1 MGGGAV
7 LRSISRVI
15 GGGGTASGRAVV
27 GTALHSPAQKM
38 RISSSHT
45 MVDDW
50 EFAGEEEQFQAPP
63 QAVLDDHR
71 HVRDRLIFGSVPTQ
85 QEVLEATS
93 DLQDAIK
100 QTITPVSSTFG
111 HEKLSSSFPSVHDEV
126 DCVEVS
132 GIPETEGESYENSV
146 VGCGPDLDQDKVVQ
160 KYVHSNVL
168 DAFHLLQSNPAIQG
182 MVVSLASDKAIWDA
196 FLSNP
201 KVQEF
206 RQSLVE
212 GESELVDRNEDAD
225 KKSPLI
231 EAMENMKLRVI
242 QYMEKIKELCN
253 QLFGYVD
260 NKFLEKDADFVEKAL
275 EASLMLCFTVLLIVL
290 VKRA

>member
-15 GGGGTASGRAVV
+15 GAGGTASGRV
-27 GTALHSPAQKM
+27 GVGAALHSPAQKM
-38 RISSSHT
+38 RISSSYT

-50 EFAGEEEQFQAPP
+50 EFAGGEEGFQAPP

-71 HVRDRLIFGSVPTQ
+71 HVRDRLIFGSAPTH

-111 HEKLSSSFPSVHDEV
+111 HEKLSSSFLSVHEV

-132 GIPETEGESYENSV
+132 GIPETKGESYENSV

-260 NKFLEKDADFVEKAL
+260 KKFLEKDADFVEKAL